1 MSVIIF
7 KKEDA
12 AIFAN
17 ESGVEINANRY
28 QATYRHYNV
37 VVEKN
42 DDLYTITAE
51 QPSWDCFL
59 HDEFDPEIVNK
70 VIDNHVF
77 ISQPSLFGLI
87 PAKRY
92 VRGWSEY
99 KDRRKVKYTTNNI
112 TIKEG

>member
-1 MSVIIF
+1 MVIF
-7 KKEDA
+7 KKDDA
-12 AIFAN
+12 AIYAN
-17 ESGVEINANRY
+17 ESGVEINANNY
-28 QATYRHYNV
+28 QAIYRHYNV

-59 HDEFDPEIVNK
+59 HDEYDLEVVNK
-70 VIDNHVF
+70 AIDKHIKTTEPF
-77 ISQPSLFGLI
+77 LFGLI

-92 VRGWSEY
+92 VRGWTEF
-99 KDRRKVKYTTNNI
+99 KDRKKVKFTTNNI

>member
-1 MSVIIF
+1 MVIF
-7 KKEDA
+7 KADDA
-12 AIFAN
+12 GLYSSEA
-17 ESGVEINANRY
+17 GVEINSTHY

-42 DDLYTITAE
+42 GDVYTITAE

-59 HDEFDPEIVNK
+59 HDEFDPEIVDK
-70 VIDNHVF
+70 VIDRHVKTTSEYF
-77 ISQPSLFGLI
+77 FGLV
-87 PAKRY
+87 PARRY

-99 KDRRKVKYTTNNI
+99 KDRRKVTYTTNNI